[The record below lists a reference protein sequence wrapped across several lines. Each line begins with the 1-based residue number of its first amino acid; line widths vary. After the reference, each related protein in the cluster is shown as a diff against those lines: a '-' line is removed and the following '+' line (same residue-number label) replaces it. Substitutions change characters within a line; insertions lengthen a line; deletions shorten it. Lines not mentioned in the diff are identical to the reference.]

1 MWLQSERKKP
11 QKAQEAHNNQ
21 LFCASCALCGSFPL
35 RFCFGLTSFFLLFAA
50 AAQAQEPAAPLT
62 LERVIS
68 TYIDRN
74 LELQAGR
81 YRLERTKA
89 DQIAA
94 RLRPNPGM
102 TVTAENFVFTGP
114 TPFS

>member
-1 MWLQSERKKP
+1 MPLQSERKKP

-21 LFCASCALCGSFPL
+21 LFCASCSFCGSFPL
-35 RFCFGLTSFFLLFAA
+35 RFCFGLTSVFLLCAA

-74 LELQAGR
+74 LKLQAGR
-81 YRLERTKA
+81 YRLEHTKA

-94 RLRPNPGM
+94 RLRPNPA
-102 TVTAENFVFTGP
+102 V
-114 TPFS
+114 SI